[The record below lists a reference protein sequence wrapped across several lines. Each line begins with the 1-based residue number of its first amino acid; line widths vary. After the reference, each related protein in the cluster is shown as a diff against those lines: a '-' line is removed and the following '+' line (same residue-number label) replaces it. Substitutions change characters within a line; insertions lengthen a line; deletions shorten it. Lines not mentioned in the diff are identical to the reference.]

1 MEVASELCVDEVVD
15 QRVDQGS
22 AHGHQV
28 DAQVHLS
35 IQGRLATSKCEGHC

>member
-22 AHGHQV
+22 GHGHQV
-28 DAQVHLS
+28 DAQVHVFNPRKVGN
-35 IQGRLATSKCEGHC
+35 I